1 MDYTDILIDLRR
13 IIRAIN
19 LESKRIQKVY
29 DLSIPQLLT
38 LKFLKQSQSS
48 MATQKDIKEHLN
60 LNASTVTGII
70 KRLEAKGYI
79 ARLPR
84 QDDKRSSL
92 IALTKLGQNTFDKV
106 PPLMQE
112 KLEKSL
118 EQMDESEL
126 NIIKS
131 SINTLVNL
139 MDAGKIDASPLLTP
153 GDIIQNSN
161 E

>member
-1 MDYTDILIDLRR
+1 MEYTDILIDLRR

-19 LESKRIQKVY
+19 IESKRIQKMY
-29 DLSIPQLLT
+29 GLSIPQLLT
-38 LKFLKQSQSS
+38 LKFLKQSDKG
-48 MATQKDIKEHLN
+48 MATQKDIKAHLN

-70 KRLEAKGYI
+70 KRLESKGYV

-84 QDDKRSSL
+84 IEDKRSSL
-92 IALTKLGQNTFDKV
+92 IALTKAGQDSFDKI

-112 KLEKSL
+112 KLETSL
-118 EQMDESEL
+118 EKLDDSEI
-126 NIIKS
+126 NQIKS

-139 MDAGKIDASPLLTP
+139 MDAGKIDASPLLTT
-153 GDIIQNSN
+153 GEIISNSK